1 MKQAS
6 CFAIRFN
13 PAVAGFF
20 LKKMYN
26 FKGRDII
33 DINDFSKEELLY
45 ILKIAKKFDPEY
57 VKSDRSNYTIAQG
70 KIAALLF
77 FEPSTRTEQSFRS
90 AAQKIG
96 MGIIGFDDPEAT
108 SIHKGESFSDTIRI
122 MDAYADVLI
131 IRHPEPFSAKGAS
144 DVAQIPV
151 INAGDGPNQHPTQTM
166 LDLYTIMKEAGRL
179 NGISVALMGDLK
191 YGRTVHALSLALSLF
206 KIKQIFISHPILK
219 MPKEFL
225 KILQKRGVTYEEFDH
240 LPASLEADF
249 LYQTRVQKERFK
261 DLNEYKKIKDEFILD
276 ASFKKYLD
284 KGVKLMHP
292 LPRVNE
298 IDPVLDSHPNAIYF
312 AQARNGLYI
321 REALLALI
329 LGRIR

>member
-1 MKQAS
+1 MKS
-6 CFAIRFN
+6 
-13 PAVAGFF
+13 
-20 LKKMYN
+20 

-33 DINDFSKEELLY
+33 DINDFTKEEMLY
-45 ILKIAKKFDPEY
+45 ILKTAKRFDPAF
-57 VKSDRSNYTIAQG
+57 VKSDRTNYTIAQG

-96 MGIIGFDDPEAT
+96 MGTIGFNDPEAT
-108 SIHKGESFSDTIRI
+108 SIHKGETFSDTIRI
-122 MDAYADVLI
+122 MDSYADVLI
-131 IRHPEPFSAKGAS
+131 MRHPESLSAQKAAK
-144 DVAQIPV
+144 VAQIPV

-166 LDLYTIMKEAGRL
+166 LDLYTMMKEAGKL
-179 NGISVALMGDLK
+179 DGIIVALMGDLK
-191 YGRTVHALSLALSLF
+191 YGRTIHALSLALSHF
-206 KIKQIFISHPILK
+206 KVKQIFISHPALA
-219 MPKEFL
+219 MPDEFL
-225 KILQKRGVTYEEFDH
+225 KILKERGVAFEEFDH
-240 LPASLEADF
+240 LPEDLKADF

-261 DLNEYKKIKDEFILD
+261 NLNEYKKIKDKFILD

-298 IDPVLDSHPNAIYF
+298 IDPVLDSHPNAVYF

-321 REALLALI
+321 REALLALV
-329 LGRIR
+329 LGRI